1 MILTWVISLL
11 LLCSSLIFYLER
23 LAVLN
28 TIEIQT
34 IEKMQ
39 ERFMA
44 SETSILECE
53 RSINHLSVFENN
65 TCRIQK
71 LEKNRWRISSKE
83 KPIIQVEVLLD
94 EKTAT
99 LTRLNWRQIVE

>member
-1 MILTWVISLL
+1 MMLTWVISLL

-44 SETSILECE
+44 SETSVLECE
-53 RSINHLSVFENN
+53 RSIKHISDSENN